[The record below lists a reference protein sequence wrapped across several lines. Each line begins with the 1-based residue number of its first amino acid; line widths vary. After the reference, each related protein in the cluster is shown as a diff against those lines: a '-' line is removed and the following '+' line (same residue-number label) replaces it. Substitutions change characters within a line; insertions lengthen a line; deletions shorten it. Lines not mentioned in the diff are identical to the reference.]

1 MNKKNILE
9 ILEQR
14 YKKNHE
20 EMDKENDK
28 AEQAKKEKREAE
40 TYQNMIFAEHQ
51 YNEARRKAG
60 AFAAVAC
67 ELVEIMAEINGTSF
81 DSENERLYNKFNLW
95 KK

>member
-40 TYQNMIFAEHQ
+40 TYQDMIFAEHQ
-51 YNEARRKAG
+51 YKEARNKAG
-60 AFAAVAC
+60 TFAAIAC
-67 ELVEIMAEINGTSF
+67 ELAEIMAEINSTTF
-81 DSENERLYNKFNLW
+81 DQESERMYNKFNLW